1 MRFCLRITGQKK
13 VSSWEIHPEYTS
25 LNRWA
30 YYGCKSCTF
39 TNLGDHIPSYALVWC
54 AGAVAGLAVMRIFQP
69 LNKYDQTI
77 VPPWMNLMD
86 KYIVNN
92 LEGNSDGVF

>member
-1 MRFCLRITGQKK
+1 
-13 VSSWEIHPEYTS
+13 
-25 LNRWA
+25 
-30 YYGCKSCTF
+30 
-39 TNLGDHIPSYALVWC
+39 
-54 AGAVAGLAVMRIFQP
+54 MRIFQP